1 MDKTINIKSGIGK
14 RLEKVKKTDSM
25 AIFFHGKKVPLVS
38 KIKLGRDKSNNIVID
53 DNLVSRFH
61 ALVHKIKNDYFVK
74 DLNSSNGTFI
84 NNEMVPKNKYV
95 KLKKNDII
103 RIGKTELSIL

>member
-14 RLEKVKKTDSM
+14 RLDKVKKPDSI
-25 AIFFHGKKVPLVS
+25 AIFFQGKKVPLIS
-38 KIKLGRDKSNNIVID
+38 KIKLGRDKSNDVVIE

-61 ALVHKIKNDYFVK
+61 TLIQKIKNDYFIK

-84 NNEMVPKNKYV
+84 NNQCAPKNKYV
-95 KLKKNDII
+95 KLKKNDVI
-103 RIGKTELSIL
+103 RIGKVELTIM